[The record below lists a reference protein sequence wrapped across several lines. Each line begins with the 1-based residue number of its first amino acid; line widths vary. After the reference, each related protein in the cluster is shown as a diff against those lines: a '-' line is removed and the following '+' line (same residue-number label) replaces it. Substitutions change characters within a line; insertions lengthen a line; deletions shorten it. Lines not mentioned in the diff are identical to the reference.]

1 MINPSRK
8 STGKQLPYPVWEF
21 NYKPERYVH
30 DSWLSNLPNAEL
42 LQRLIAED
50 SGNQKATR
58 LSHHLMGQLGFDGK
72 FYFDFS
78 DPITKLALWSTEDI
92 QKLVYH
98 VGILFY
104 FDEIRHQITRDD
116 VKKFR
121 SELGVELYNFA
132 LNNAP
137 RLKSKQLK
145 QVDLPNTMSIKQKV
159 VTAGLISLFTAMK
172 GYPLA
177 LLKRLV
183 VKLPRKWFDIYI
195 YFSTKNTIPGGSSG
209 NIAIV
214 ELIMNDLKSSER
226 LPANKHDI
234 NNGNNNK
241 INNNNNNNNN
251 NNEEKSM

>member
-1 MINPSRK
+1 MTNPSKK
-8 STGKQLPYPVWEF
+8 SSGQQLPYPVWEF

-30 DSWLSNLPNAEL
+30 NSWLSNLPNAEL
-42 LQRLIAED
+42 LQKLIAED

-121 SELGVELYNFA
+121 SDLGVELYSFA
-132 LNNAP
+132 LNRAP
-137 RLKSKQLK
+137 GLKSKQLK
-145 QVDLPNTMSIKQKV
+145 QIDLPNTMSIKQKIL
-159 VTAGLISLFTAMK
+159 TAGLISLFTAMK

-195 YFSTKNTIPGGSSG
+195 YFSTNNKIPGGNSG

-214 ELIMNDLKSSER
+214 ELIMGDLKSSDC
-226 LPANKHDI
+226 LTDS
-234 NNGNNNK
+234 NGNNNS
-241 INNNNNNNNN
+241 NS
-251 NNEEKSM
+251 EKHTL